1 MKKILG
7 FYEKFKN
14 RICEIISGT
23 KAECSF
29 SFTIPDVSSFTK
41 EQKTAFNQMI
51 DFLADMIEKYADM
64 IPRTNEEAV
73 KRLNRKSA

>member
-1 MKKILG
+1 MKKILD
-7 FYEKFKN
+7 FYERFKN
-14 RICEIISGT
+14 RICEIISCT

-29 SFTIPDVSSFTK
+29 NFAIPDVSSFTK

-64 IPRTNEEAV
+64 IPNSDDEAV
-73 KRLNRKSA
+73 KLLNKKSA

>member
-1 MKKILG
+1 MKKILD

-14 RICEIISGT
+14 RSCEIISGT

-29 SFTIPDVSSFTK
+29 NFSIADVSSFTK

-64 IPRTNEEAV
+64 IPNSDDEAV
-73 KRLNRKSA
+73 KLLNKKSA